1 MKSFTYVIAD
11 RAGIHARPAGIVVKE
26 AKKYESSVLFRS
38 GDREADGKKLAPLM
52 ALGIKCGDEVIV
64 EVKFTAQS
72 DGSLDINVNIKDN
85 NGDSI
90 KQGELLIVKESD
102 LE

>member
-38 GDREADGKKLAPLM
+38 GDREADGKLRHVLRWRR
-52 ALGIKCGDEVIV
+52 
-64 EVKFTAQS
+64 F
-72 DGSLDINVNIKDN
+72 
-85 NGDSI
+85 
-90 KQGELLIVKESD
+90 
-102 LE
+102 